1 VRPAQRRA
9 AAGWLRTH
17 YAFSERHACRLLGL
31 GRSTARYRP
40 HARGDEAALRRR
52 LLELALARPRFGYRR
67 LHILLR
73 REGVRVNHKRV
84 ERLYRAEGLA
94 LRKRGRKRVAGDG
107 RGRAALPCRPT
118 QQWTA
123 DFLSDALAQGRR
135 IRVFAVIDVF
145 TREALAIEVDTSLPG
160 SRVVAV
166 LARLVGER
174 GQPDE
179 LVLDNG
185 PELTGRAVDQW
196 ADERGV
202 RLHFIAPGK
211 PAQNAFIES
220 FNGRL
225 RDECLQRHWFVSL
238 ADARHTIEAWR
249 RDYNRR
255 RPHSSLGYRSP
266 EEFRLDFD
274 RSSVVEPEMVG
285 RS

>member
-1 VRPAQRRA
+1 
-9 AAGWLRTH
+9 
-17 YAFSERHACRLLGL
+17 
-31 GRSTARYRP
+31 
-40 HARGDEAALRRR
+40 LRRD
-52 LLELALARPRFGYRR
+52 
-67 LHILLR
+67 
-73 REGVRVNHKRV
+73 GVRVNHKRV

-107 RGRAALPCRPT
+107 RGRAALPGRPN

-123 DFLSDALAQGRR
+123 DFLGDALAQGGR
-135 IRVFAVIDVF
+135 IRVFAVIDTF
-145 TREALAIEVDTSLPG
+145 TREALAIEVDASLPG
-160 SRVVAV
+160 QRVAAV
-166 LARLVGER
+166 LARLVAER

-196 ADERGV
+196 AYERGV

-225 RDECLQRHWFVSL
+225 RDECLQQHWFVTL
-238 ADARHTIEAWR
+238 ADARHTVEAWR
-249 RDYNRR
+249 RDYNQQ

-274 RSSVVEPEMVG
+274 RRTAMEPEMVG